1 MKITIDG
8 KQYEAEKGEYILS
21 VCKRNGIAIPTLCDS
36 DALPGQGSCRLCI
49 VEVIDRGWAK
59 VVTSCLYPITKEV
72 EVLTKSEKIMSMR
85 KTIIT
90 LLTARAPRNEYM
102 IKLKN
107 EYGVLD
113 EEIERF
119 KLDDLENCIL
129 CGLCVKACEE
139 VGINAIST
147 VNRGVTKK
155 ISTPYDEPSDSCIG
169 CGACSFV
176 CPTGAIVMKDTKD
189 IRTIWGKTFKLLKC
203 EKCGRYFTTKE
214 NFDYV
219 TKKLN
224 ESKREELCE
233 DCKKK
238 IVSEKFRDVSENINL
253 NN

>member
-1 MKITIDG
+1 MKIVIDG
-8 KQYEAEKGEYILS
+8 KQYEAEHGEYILN
-21 VCKRNGIAIPTLCDS
+21 VCKRNGIYIPTLCHS

-49 VEVIDRGWAK
+49 VEVIERGRAR

-90 LLTARAPRNEYM
+90 LLAARAPKNQYM
-102 IKLKN
+102 RKLKQ

-119 KLDDLENCIL
+119 KLNDSEQCIL

-139 VGINAIST
+139 VGTSAIST

-155 ISTPYDEPSDSCIG
+155 ISTPYDEPSKDCIG

-176 CPTGAIVMKDTKD
+176 CPTGAIKMVDTGDK
-189 IRTIWGKTFKLLKC
+189 RNIWGKTFKLLRC
-203 EKCGRYFTTKE
+203 EKCGKYFSTKE
-214 NFDYV
+214 HFDYA

-224 ESKREELCE
+224 ESNREVLCE
-233 DCKKK
+233 ACKKK
-238 IVSEKFRDVSENINL
+238 IVSEKFKDVFENVNVK
-253 NN
+253 

>member
-1 MKITIDG
+1 MKIVIDG
-8 KQYEAEKGEYILS
+8 ESYEADRGEYILN
-21 VCKRNGIAIPTLCDS
+21 VCKRNGIYIPTLCHS

-49 VEVIDRGWAK
+49 VEVIERGRSK

-72 EVLTKSEKIMSMR
+72 EVLTKSEKIINMR

-90 LLTARAPRNEYM
+90 LLVARAPQNQYM
-102 IKLKN
+102 GKLKE
-107 EYGVLD
+107 EYGID
-113 EEIERF
+113 SKEIERF
-119 KLDDLENCIL
+119 NVDDAENCIL

-139 VGINAIST
+139 VGTSAIST

-155 ISTPYDEPSDSCIG
+155 ISTPYDEPSESCIG

-176 CPTGAIVMKDTKD
+176 CPTGAIVMKDTED

-203 EKCGRYFTTKE
+203 EKCGRYFSTKE
-214 NFDYV
+214 QFEYV